1 MCILIVEFPL
11 VNDAD
16 RLALT
21 ARDGLRRHQVNLG
34 PDTEHGAQ
42 GRLEV
47 LFHALDLAHQV
58 GELIGADLNIHV
70 EVTYTQYIVLLALWE
85 YGKTT
90 VGELCRALYLD
101 CGTLTPLL
109 KKMEENGW
117 VVRTRSKGD
126 ERVVNV
132 SLTDTG
138 WKMREQ
144 VKNLP
149 EQVGGCIAMPRED
162 LYTLYT
168 LLRRLLETVE

>member
-1 MCILIVEFPL
+1 MDIREEKKRAEDYPQLKLEGQLCFPL
-11 VNDAD
+11 YAAARKIVNVYNP
-16 RLALT
+16 LLKQI
-21 ARDGLRRHQVNLG
+21 GL
-34 PDTEHGAQ
+34 
-42 GRLEV
+42 
-47 LFHALDLAHQV
+47 
-58 GELIGADLNIHV
+58 
-70 EVTYTQYIVLLALWE
+70 TYTQYIVLLALWE

-117 VVRTRSKGD
+117 IVRTRSKGD

-132 SLTDTG
+132 SVTDAG

-144 VKNLP
+144 VKDLP

-168 LLRRLLETVE
+168 LLRKLLETVE

>member
-1 MCILIVEFPL
+1 MGIQEEKKRTDDYPQLKLEGQLCFPL
-11 VNDAD
+11 YAAARKIVNVYNP
-16 RLALT
+16 LLKQI
-21 ARDGLRRHQVNLG
+21 GL
-34 PDTEHGAQ
+34 
-42 GRLEV
+42 
-47 LFHALDLAHQV
+47 
-58 GELIGADLNIHV
+58 
-70 EVTYTQYIVLLALWE
+70 TYTQYTVLLALWE

-132 SLTDTG
+132 SVTDAG

-144 VKNLP
+144 VKDLP

-168 LLRRLLETVE
+168 LLRKLLETVE